1 MSDERKVKA
10 VFSDVDGTLLNSAH
24 RVTPRTGEWIHTIL
38 DKDIPFV
45 IVSARSPSGIY
56 PIMKRNGFECALISY
71 SGALIMDRD
80 RTVLYSKEIERGL
93 AERIEQFFVT
103 KAYDMS
109 WCIYSGDDWLS
120 PDRSD
125 PRILREESIVEAQSR
140 EGAVKDLAPG
150 RGVNKFLCI
159 CAPGTILGVEEEV
172 KNAFPEVAVV
182 KSSDILLEIMAKG
195 ISKAEAVKR
204 FCAHLGISPEETIAF
219 GDNFNDVEM
228 LEAVGRSYV
237 MGNAPEEILRRFP
250 YHTADNDHDGIADV
264 LEQIFEEPNQ

>member
-1 MSDERKVKA
+1 MSDKLIVKA
-10 VFSDVDGTLLNSAH
+10 VFSDVDGTLLNSVH
-24 RVTPRTGEWIHTIL
+24 RVTPRTGEWIHRIL

-93 AERIEQFFVT
+93 AERIEQFFVK

-140 EGAVKDLAPG
+140 EGS
-150 RGVNKFLCI
+150 
-159 CAPGTILGVEEEV
+159 PGTILRIEEEV
-172 KNAFPEVAVV
+172 KRAFPEVAVV

-204 FCAHLGISPEETIAF
+204 FCAHLGISPDETIAF

-237 MGNAPEEILRRFP
+237 MGNAPEEILDRFP

-264 LEQIFEEPNQ
+264 LEQIF

>member
-1 MSDERKVKA
+1 M
-10 VFSDVDGTLLNSAH
+10 
-24 RVTPRTGEWIHTIL
+24 
-38 DKDIPFV
+38 
-45 IVSARSPSGIY
+45 
-56 PIMKRNGFECALISY
+56 
-71 SGALIMDRD
+71 
-80 RTVLYSKEIERGL
+80 
-93 AERIEQFFVT
+93 
-103 KAYDMS
+103 
-109 WCIYSGDDWLS
+109 
-120 PDRSD
+120 
-125 PRILREESIVEAQSR
+125 EAQSR

>member
-1 MSDERKVKA
+1 
-10 VFSDVDGTLLNSAH
+10 
-24 RVTPRTGEWIHTIL
+24 
-38 DKDIPFV
+38 
-45 IVSARSPSGIY
+45 
-56 PIMKRNGFECALISY
+56 MKRNGFECALISY

-159 CAPGTILGVEEEV
+159 CAPGGCCQ
-172 KNAFPEVAVV
+172 
-182 KSSDILLEIMAKG
+182 
-195 ISKAEAVKR
+195 VKR
-204 FCAHLGISPEETIAF
+204 HSSGDHGEGNFKGGGGETLLRSSRDLTG
-219 GDNFNDVEM
+219 GDYSF
-228 LEAVGRSYV
+228 
-237 MGNAPEEILRRFP
+237 RR
-250 YHTADNDHDGIADV
+250 
-264 LEQIFEEPNQ
+264 